1 MIRSAARECLA
12 DNRCLHW
19 RKQNMTSFLG
29 MLEIAAARGDG
40 LHPKLLALCEG
51 TALAPQCDTVTRI
64 DGMIQSGPH
73 PKGFEHARNA
83 MLPQRGPLPA
93 SDGEK

>member
-1 MIRSAARECLA
+1 
-12 DNRCLHW
+12 
-19 RKQNMTSFLG
+19 MTSFLDL
-29 MLEIAAARGDG
+29 LEIAAARGDG

-51 TALAPQCDTVTRI
+51 TASASHGDTVTRI

-83 MLPQRGPLPA
+83 VLPQRGLSLA
-93 SDGEK
+93 SQDEK